1 MKAFT
6 ERRPKVIGAIAV
18 AAIVVAVLAILL
30 LNRNVFNSGYTVT
43 ARFASAAGITPG
55 TEVMV
60 AGVKSGSVTSVAV
73 HGNSVDAVLSVN
85 RGVELPHVT
94 SAAIEVETLLG
105 VVDVTLQPVSGWQ
118 HPLGNNALITQT
130 TVPTELYQLQKSGE
144 NLLSKTNAKALN
156 VLVESLATI
165 TKGKQTQ
172 VAQIIKGLGALTTTV
187 NQRSGQ
193 VSQLIDSA
201 NTLSSTLTAKDQAL
215 VSIVNNLD
223 TVATGLAGHSTDLSN
238 LITNV
243 DQMAAQT
250 NSLVRWGLPPTQRV
264 VGQPPLGSDGGRTA
278 SGGSGRG
285 RELPRWR
292 AQGLLLHRL
301 RRGPGGELGQRLRQS
316 GRAHR
321 HLWRHRSL
329 RRPGRGAHRCVG
341 TRSAA
346 LRRSDRDHARR
357 GDELDPVGTGG
368 RDDRVIDVD
377 HRRQRDLGRP
387 AGWPE
392 FGRGRALATPEPA
405 VGGEDLMARVRNLA
419 GSRYVRLGTA
429 VVVLAAG
436 IVVGVNV
443 TRASA
448 TYPLNAVYSSAP
460 GLFPGAAVDVLGVPV
475 GTVTSVTNIHDQVD
489 VVMQVRAGTKIPAGA
504 VASLVAPEVLG
515 QPDVDLNPGYTGG
528 PQLGAGDT
536 IPESRTTVPVSTDQL
551 LKQLQ
556 RTLNALN
563 PRAVGDLITNLAQ
576 DLDGQGAGLNQLISS
591 AAGTIQLLANK
602 GDDLGQLDGTLAQLT
617 GTLDSDTSQITQLV
631 NEYDTVSTVIAQH
644 SGQLNDAITQLS
656 GASTALVTLLTPN
669 LQPLEADVGTVTTVG
684 RTLDRNITNVDE
696 ILQQANNL
704 FQGAQR
710 VFDPTYNWLDLNVAL
725 PVGVSGD
732 YMAGLIRDRLAG
744 VCRRI
749 AANHGTGLSAAT
761 LASLASCGDPN
772 SAFFD
777 PLMSQIPSILSALS
791 TGSGPTTATA
801 LLQQGL
807 NQIGSLGAA
816 PSPAG
821 GAPGGSTPSGSG
833 AAAPPPP
840 STTTTTTPAPGPPC
854 GLLGAIVGCTPGSG
868 TQSGSSSGLGGLL
881 AQHVTP
887 TKKQQATVN
896 LASHA
901 GGATVTERPGGPPP
915 PAPSVPPSLPPGR
928 ARSAGAMGP

>member
-1 MKAFT
+1 M
-6 ERRPKVIGAIAV
+6 E
-18 AAIVVAVLAILL
+18 
-30 LNRNVFNSGYTVT
+30 
-43 ARFASAAGITPG
+43 
-55 TEVMV
+55 
-60 AGVKSGSVTSVAV
+60 
-73 HGNSVDAVLSVN
+73 
-85 RGVELPHVT
+85 
-94 SAAIEVETLLG
+94 
-105 VVDVTLQPVSGWQ
+105 
-118 HPLGNNALITQT
+118 
-130 TVPTELYQLQKSGE
+130 
-144 NLLSKTNAKALN
+144 
-156 VLVESLATI
+156 
-165 TKGKQTQ
+165 
-172 VAQIIKGLGALTTTV
+172 
-187 NQRSGQ
+187 
-193 VSQLIDSA
+193 
-201 NTLSSTLTAKDQAL
+201 
-215 VSIVNNLD
+215 
-223 TVATGLAGHSTDLSN
+223 
-238 LITNV
+238 
-243 DQMAAQT
+243 
-250 NSLVRWGLPPTQRV
+250 
-264 VGQPPLGSDGGRTA
+264 
-278 SGGSGRG
+278 
-285 RELPRWR
+285 
-292 AQGLLLHRL
+292 
-301 RRGPGGELGQRLRQS
+301 
-316 GRAHR
+316 
-321 HLWRHRSL
+321 
-329 RRPGRGAHRCVG
+329 
-341 TRSAA
+341 
-346 LRRSDRDHARR
+346 
-357 GDELDPVGTGG
+357 
-368 RDDRVIDVD
+368 
-377 HRRQRDLGRP
+377 
-387 AGWPE
+387 
-392 FGRGRALATPEPA
+392 
-405 VGGEDLMARVRNLA
+405 RVRNLA
-419 GSRYVRLGTA
+419 RSRYVRLGTA

-436 IVVGVNV
+436 IIVGVNV

-475 GTVTSVTNIHDQVD
+475 GTVTSVTNVQNQVD

-504 VASLVAPEVLG
+504 FASLVAPEVLG

-528 PQLGAGDT
+528 PQLGADDT

-576 DLDGQGAGLNQLISS
+576 DLDGQGAGLNQLIAS

-631 NEYDTVSTVIAQH
+631 NAYDTVSTVIAQH

-684 RTLDRNITNVDE
+684 RTLDRNISNVDE

-732 YMAGLIRDRLAG
+732 YVAGLIRDRLAG

-777 PLMSQIPSILSALS
+777 PLMSEIPTILTALS

-816 PSPAG
+816 SNPANST
-821 GAPGGSTPSGSG
+821 PGGSTSSGSG
-833 AAAPPPP
+833 SPPPPPRP
-840 STTTTTTPAPGPPC
+840 STTTTTTTPSPPC
-854 GLLGAIVGCTPGSG
+854 ALLGTIVGCTPGSG
-868 TQSGSSSGLGGLL
+868 TQSGSSTGLGGLL
-881 AQHVTP
+881 AQDVTP

-896 LASHA
+896 LASHSS
-901 GGATVTERPGGPPP
+901 G
-915 PAPSVPPSLPPGR
+915 APSLSAPAARFLPPLPSSHRGHAGR
-928 ARSAGAMGP
+928 GLLAQWAHDVGSWL